1 MHREYINNYRMDRVS
16 GFSFDLMIVAG
27 VTVIEINDIKNYI
40 LPILVLSVVETVGT
54 YVYTFVQSSISSSAT
69 SQIPGQLCSLY
80 LS

>member
-16 GFSFDLMIVAG
+16 GFSFELMIVAG
-27 VTVIEINDIKNYI
+27 VTVIEINDIKNRI